1 MIPLEEEMKIM
12 IIKGTIMIDHLG
24 EGSSGKI
31 ETDRK
36 MNLKLIDPME
46 EGEEAEVEVEEKTGE
61 MSLEN
66 NLSRE
71 IIA

>member
-1 MIPLEEEMKIM
+1 MKIM